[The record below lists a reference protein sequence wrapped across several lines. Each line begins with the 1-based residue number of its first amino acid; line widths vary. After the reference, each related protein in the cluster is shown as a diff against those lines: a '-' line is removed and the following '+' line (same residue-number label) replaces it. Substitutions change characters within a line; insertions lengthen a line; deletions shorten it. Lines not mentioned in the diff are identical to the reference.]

1 MSSNTRHCIE
11 ISEDILKGIHP
22 NTTEAV
28 DKKNVNKSQNN
39 YLGIP
44 EDILDGIHPR
54 VQAQNQSNAVSNKP
68 RKEFV

>member
-28 DKKNVNKSQNN
+28 DKKNVNKRQND
-39 YLGIP
+39 YFGMP
-44 EDILDGIHPR
+44 EDILNGIHSK
-54 VQAQNQSNAVSNKP
+54 VQAQNHSNAVDNKP

>member
-28 DKKNVNKSQNN
+28 DKKNVSKRQND

-44 EDILDGIHPR
+44 EDILDGIHPK
-54 VQAQNQSNAVSNKP
+54 VQAQNQSKAVGNKQ
-68 RKEFV
+68 RKELV